1 MGACPHPARGGH
13 SGVATKLALPWLRA
27 KRETCHDLPTS
38 TSRPMLDSLVAV
50 ADVPRDGST
59 TAQLGRDSSAACRV
73 ALDRPVLWHRRHRAV
88 RPLRLIRQPLAFRRA
103 GERSGSRGARPQVT
117 YRRLPILGCMCRCCM
132 PPPPPTSLP
141 LLSRLGVP
149 TPEPLTG
156 GTRPDGC
163 WPRRARLRPTC

>member
-1 MGACPHPARGGH
+1 MLSSCRGRQRGEWSLLRQAATPRHAMGACPHPARGGH
-13 SGVATKLALPWLRA
+13 SG
-27 KRETCHDLPTS
+27 
-38 TSRPMLDSLVAV
+38 LVAV
-50 ADVPRDGST
+50 ADVPCDGGT

-73 ALDRPVLWHRRHRAV
+73 ALDRPVLWHRRYRAV
-88 RPLRLIRQPLAFRRA
+88 RPLRLIRQPLAFQRA

-132 PPPPPTSLP
+132 PPPPTSLP